1 MQDRYSL
8 DISILINK
16 SAKVTYHRQKS
27 SCIKFY
33 SKLMDMST
41 YAQLILFIYIISMQG
56 SSSMKYKLGFRQS
69 YSKGPT
75 SSRRLFIKRHPLWS
89 LYPYTVEKDIHH
101 MFVFCNFVM
110 LATDLCHT
118 ERWFIMAKFDL
129 KSHLF
134 DSETLLFFYINEKQ
148 LTRWYYH
155 AFCLVDCLYSRL
167 HLGNS
172 KPTTCKEGPREK
184 LHSRVYKKN
193 SITQHSLQV

>member
-1 MQDRYSL
+1 
-8 DISILINK
+8 
-16 SAKVTYHRQKS
+16 
-27 SCIKFY
+27 
-33 SKLMDMST
+33 MST

-56 SSSMKYKLGFRQS
+56 SSSMKHKLGFRQS

-134 DSETLLFFYINEKQ
+134 DSETLLFFLHKWKAINT
-148 LTRWYYH
+148 LILS
-155 AFCLVDCLYSRL
+155 CLLLGRL
-167 HLGNS
+167 S
-172 KPTTCKEGPREK
+172 VQQTTFW
-184 LHSRVYKKN
+184 
-193 SITQHSLQV
+193 Q